1 MTIRID
7 TFRNRLAGTR
17 GLLALTEQHLDDLYV
32 LAYDRHRA
40 GQAQRVAG
48 GERDYALDTHGDP
61 KARELWQR
69 TALKVLDA
77 AEDLTV
83 VLHEVTSYFNPG
95 RISTRRD
102 TTADAPISEL
112 IEAMAARQRRR
123 DRGEYQPAT
132 LIDQPTPTEP
142 ASIAGELELL
152 RSAARKIAPQIEDR
166 GRLTP
171 AEHDALRRAI
181 DPTFTRSKRK
191 KSKAS

>member
-83 VLHEVTSYFNPG
+83 VLHEVTNYFNPG

-102 TTADAPISEL
+102 STADAPISEL

-142 ASIAGELELL
+142 ASTTAELDLL
-152 RSAARKIAPQIEDR
+152 RNAVRKTHPQIDDHS
-166 GRLTP
+166 RLTP
-171 AEHDALRRAI
+171 AERDAVRRAI
-181 DPTFTRSKRK
+181 DPNFTRSKKRNR
-191 KSKAS
+191 KAS